1 MGLSSEASRLFA
13 IICRE
18 TQGEAHSVTR
28 ARITLLAAGEM
39 TEIEAENSLTELA
52 GHSYIS
58 FSDEWIT
65 RTAECPDTE

>member
-18 TQGEAHSVTR
+18 TQGETHSVTR

-39 TEIEAENSLTELA
+39 TEIEAENSPYGASRAQL
-52 GHSYIS
+52 Y
-58 FSDEWIT
+58 FFF
-65 RTAECPDTE
+65 